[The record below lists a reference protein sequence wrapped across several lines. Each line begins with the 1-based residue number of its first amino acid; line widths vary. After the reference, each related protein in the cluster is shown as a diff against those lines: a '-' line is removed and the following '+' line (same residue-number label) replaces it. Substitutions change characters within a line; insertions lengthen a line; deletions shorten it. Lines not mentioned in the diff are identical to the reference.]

1 MPVNAS
7 VLESSHGAAELRCLG
22 VSWEAE
28 CHEQLGQQ
36 RSEPREREQE
46 AKMLQCTTAVRD

>member
-7 VLESSHGAAELRCLG
+7 ALESSHGAAELRCLG